1 MLLRIKSKLMRKV
14 APSFDV
20 GSGTLEALKWLAF
33 ICMAIDHLYKFLPVI
48 QLQYVSPLGRLALP
62 LFAFVFGY
70 SLKQFNFQDS
80 LNTRKLLLRLLVT
93 GVIAWFP
100 YTYLTTQGFIFHLT
114 GQNIMF
120 MFLLVAII
128 LWINKLPM
136 KYRFL
141 ITVPIF
147 LVGGIFVEY
156 LWSGLLITI
165 ASYYFAFNPNWKSLS
180 AVIIG
185 LFLLA
190 YVNGGLFAFLVLPL
204 IFCAPLVDLRVQRI
218 KYLFYVLYPLHM
230 AVIIFIRFLMG

>member
-1 MLLRIKSKLMRKV
+1 MRKV

-80 LNTRKLLLRLLVT
+80 LHTRKLLLRLLVT

-147 LVGGIFVEY
+147 LVGVSFVGAI
-156 LWSGLLITI
+156 L
-165 ASYYFAFNPNWKSLS
+165 

-185 LFLLA
+185 YAIFLSA
-190 YVNGGLFAFLVLPL
+190 KGLFISICVAFSV
-204 IFCAPLVDLRVQRI
+204 CI
-218 KYLFYVLYPLHM
+218 KLYKPKK
-230 AVIIFIRFLMG
+230 VRFT